1 MTLTKYGFLVYY
13 IIIMDLIAEL
23 AEKVKKNPKRIVF
36 PEGDNPEIQSA
47 VNNLAKDR
55 VVKPIVLVKTSGS
68 FSFAEGVSVLEPEK
82 EQERLKKFSEGYAR
96 KHQTSPK
103 VAEKLCRRNIFFGA
117 MMVAEGEADGMVAG
131 IDSATAIVLQSAA
144 LAVGL
149 APQSSIP
156 SSFFVMHFGELFGEK
171 DKVLIYADC
180 AATIEPDSQQLAE
193 IGVTTARNSQRLLGF
208 EPRVAFL
215 SFSTK
220 GSANHTRTEK
230 VVKAVE
236 IARSM
241 APEIMFDGELQADA
255 ALIPR
260 VANKKAPDSPVAGKA
275 NVLVFPDL
283 DSGNIAYK
291 LTQYLAGASAY
302 GPIIQG
308 FRRPV
313 NDLSRGAKAKDI
325 YGVAIITALLA

>member
-1 MTLTKYGFLVYY
+1 
-13 IIIMDLIAEL
+13 MDLIAEL
-23 AEKVKKNPKRIVF
+23 AEKVRKNPRRRIVF

-47 VNNLAKDR
+47 VNSLAKDR
-55 VVKPIVLVKTSGS
+55 VVKPIVLVKTSVSS
-68 FSFAEGVSVLEPEK
+68 FGEGISVLEPEK
-82 EQERLKKFSEGYAR
+82 EQDRLKKFSEGYAR
-96 KHQTSPK
+96 KHQTSPG
-103 VAEKLCRRNIFFGA
+103 VAGKLCRRNIFFGA
-117 MMVAEGEADGMVAG
+117 MMVAESEADGMVAG

-156 SSFFVMHFGELFGEK
+156 SSFFIMHFGELFGEK
-171 DKVLIYADC
+171 DKVLVYADC
-180 AATIEPDSQQLAE
+180 AAAVDPDSQQLAE
-193 IGVTTARNSQRLLGF
+193 IGVTTARNSRRLLGI
-208 EPRVAFL
+208 EPKVAFL

-230 VVKAVE
+230 VIKAVE

-241 APEIMFDGELQADA
+241 APEIIFDGELQADA

-260 VANKKAPDSPVAGKA
+260 VAGKKAPDSPVAGQA
-275 NVLVFPDL
+275 NVLTFPDL

-325 YGVAIITALLA
+325 YGVAIITALLAKHL